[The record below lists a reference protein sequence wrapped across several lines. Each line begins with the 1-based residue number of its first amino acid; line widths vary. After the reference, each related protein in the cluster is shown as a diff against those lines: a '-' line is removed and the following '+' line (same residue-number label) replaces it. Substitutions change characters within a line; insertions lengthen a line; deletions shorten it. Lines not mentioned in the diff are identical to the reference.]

1 MISFI
6 ICKLSNLIWPRVL
19 SSYGVNQ
26 INSSVLQAYNYR
38 EFSTLQLNLS
48 SVQDKATT
56 EQKHYRRVLKAPE
69 ICTTALLVC
78 YSFEG
83 SFQLSLVQLVVADAS
98 LSSRIQ
104 KYPEKRSNCRNCSLS
119 QTSLGICH
127 GRILFVIP
135 EKQLCLTPHGS
146 QGSACIHVASSS
158 IHLQNGHGNSSL
170 TVLVLST
177 LISCLAGSFI
187 QIIRGT
193 EAKPM
198 V

>member
-19 SSYGVNQ
+19 PSYGVNQ

-56 EQKHYRRVLKAPE
+56 VQKHYRRVLKAPE

-146 QGSACIHVASSS
+146 LGQCLHPCCQFLHPLAEWTWKLFINSLSPINSDLMFGRKLHPDNQG
-158 IHLQNGHGNSSL
+158 N
-170 TVLVLST
+170 
-177 LISCLAGSFI
+177 
-187 QIIRGT
+187 
-193 EAKPM
+193 
-198 V
+198 